1 MRPIVADLAWSMCL
15 LASTVVGD
23 KPTAAMEVPFG
34 VATRVGL
41 RKHSLDGVPNPPRE
55 EAVWGTDTSRPIVK
69 YRRIMS
75 KAFR

>member
-23 KPTAAMEVPFG
+23 KPTAAMEVPFW

-41 RKHSLDGVPNPPRE
+41 RKHSLDGVPNPP
-55 EAVWGTDTSRPIVK
+55 GKKQFGGLTHPGPL
-69 YRRIMS
+69 
-75 KAFR
+75 